1 MPHQVFGRHLGRSA
15 AQRQSL
21 FRNLMTELFRYD
33 RIKTT
38 EAKAKAVKGEAE
50 KLITRAKR
58 GEPGRLIGLAQEG
71 NTDRLRAM
79 VGPVQAEKL
88 LGLARDGSPEELEKS
103 AAQMALHARRV
114 ILRTI
119 KDQAVVDRLIHE
131 IAATHADRP
140 GGYTRIIKL
149 GPRQGDAADM
159 VFLEIV

>member
-1 MPHQVFGRHLGRSA
+1 MPHQVFGRHLGRNA

-58 GEPGRLIGLAQEG
+58 GEPSRLVGFAQDG
-71 NTDRLRAM
+71 NTDRLKAM

-88 LGLARDGSPEELEKS
+88 LGLARDGKAEDLEKS
-103 AAQMALHARRV
+103 AAAMALHARRH

-131 IAATHADRP
+131 IAAQQIDRP

-159 VFLEIV
+159 VFLELV